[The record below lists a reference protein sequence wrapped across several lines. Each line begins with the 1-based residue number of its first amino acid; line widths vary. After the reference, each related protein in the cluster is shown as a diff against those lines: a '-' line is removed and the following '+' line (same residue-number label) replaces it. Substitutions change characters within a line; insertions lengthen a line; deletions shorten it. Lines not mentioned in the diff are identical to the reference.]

1 MNRRLAML
9 TELVESGKADAFA
22 RYALALEH
30 RKEGRNEVALEVFG
44 ALRRDEPDYLPMYFI
59 AGRLLMDLGRDAE
72 ARGWLEAGLKVAE
85 GKGDGKTLR
94 ELEAALSEL

>member
-1 MNRRLAML
+1 MNPRLAML

-30 RKEGRNEVALEVFG
+30 RKEGRNEVALEVFA
-44 ALRRDEPDYLPMYFI
+44 ALRRDEPGYLAMYFI

-72 ARGWLEAGLKVAE
+72 ARDWIEAGLKVAE
-85 GKGDGKTLR
+85 AKGDGKTLR

>member
-30 RKEGRNEVALEVFG
+30 RKEGRHDAALALLA
-44 ALRRDEPDYLPMYFI
+44 ALRRDEPSYLPMYYI
-59 AGRLLMDLGRDAE
+59 AGRLLLDLGRDAE
-72 ARGWLEAGLKVAE
+72 ARDWLEAGVKVAE
-85 GKGDGKTLR
+85 QKGDGKTLR
-94 ELEAALSEL
+94 ELQAALAEL